1 MILQVLFDLILTLA
15 KNINRLW
22 DWISQPININFGF
35 KIPLIFPNG
44 INISLGYSIIDFLG
58 AGILVLALLWV
69 IKSLVPL
76 G

>member
-1 MILQVLFDLILTLA
+1 MLKTLFDLILTLA
-15 KNINRLW
+15 ENINRLW
-22 DWISQPININFGF
+22 EWLSQPINISLGF

-44 INISLGYSIIDFLG
+44 ININLGYSIIDFLG